1 MNEQLDNLKLEE
13 QLCFA
18 LYNATNSITRLYRKL
33 LEEYQ
38 LTYPQY
44 LVLIVLWQQDRITVS
59 ELRHKLNLDSGTIS
73 PLIKRMAE
81 AGLLFKQT
89 NRQDHRSIHICLTE
103 KALQLKPL
111 ISQVQKKVACSTNLS
126 SESFHN
132 LIDTLNRLSKDLEQ
146 PKSR

>member
-33 LEEYQ
+33 LDEYQ

-44 LVLIVLWQQDRITVS
+44 LVLIVLWQQDRITIS

-73 PLIKRMAE
+73 PLIQRMAK
-81 AGLLFKQT
+81 AGLLYKET
-89 NRQDHRSIHICLTE
+89 NRQDHRSIDICLTE
-103 KALQLKPL
+103 KAQQLKPL
-111 ISQVQKKVACSTNLS
+111 ISQVQNKVACSTNLS
-126 SESFHN
+126 SETFHN

-146 PKSR
+146 S